1 MNKPYFW
8 EKTLKQIIIFLGS
21 FSDIINSLIFH
32 RVIPL
37 LSPDIQDHT
46 DREEVEI

>member
-21 FSDIINSLIFH
+21 YSNIIYGLVFH
-32 RVIPL
+32 RVIPF
-37 LSPDIQDHT
+37 LSPYIQDHA
-46 DREEVEI
+46 DRQEVEI